1 MARPKKVTEVSGA
14 VSATQ
19 NHVEVAL
26 AYAKNKKLKDEVI
39 NPPKLRNYG
48 AKDYSGMDM
57 ADMYP
62 SKEIKHGDFSGCNL
76 DHADFRGFNLQ
87 GCIFKSASLNGTL
100 FQNADLRWANFQDCD
115 TSKVILFDIDE
126 NGLPIDMAETHEVD
140 GMTR

>member
-1 MARPKKVTEVSGA
+1 
-14 VSATQ
+14 
-19 NHVEVAL
+19 
-26 AYAKNKKLKDEVI
+26 
-39 NPPKLRNYG
+39 
-48 AKDYSGMDM
+48 MDM

-87 GCIFKSASLNGTL
+87 GCIFKGARLNGTL

-115 TSKVILFDIDE
+115 TSKVILFNIDE